1 MKLGVRILLVAFV
14 CVFFAANY
22 AHGGIT
28 KIVIE
33 KVESPAFEGATFGT
47 AGQFEK
53 LIGRAY
59 GEVDPKDPL
68 NVVIEDI
75 GLAPRNSKGNVE
87 YSMDIYILKPIDM
100 SKSNGKIFFDILNR
114 GRKLMLSFFCGG
126 PMGNDPK
133 TVADVDNCFLFHQG
147 YTLVWAGWESGSV
160 DRVANNMVAYFPVPK
175 NLDGTPI
182 IGPHLDEFIFNNLTA
197 MGGKLNYPA
206 ASTDQNQASL
216 SVREKEADQRIPVP
230 VSEWS
235 FENAQQINI
244 KRKGSFLSRFDAGA
258 IYEFIY
264 KAKDPTVMGLAYAST
279 RDLASFLKNEVADDN
294 PLRGKIKTAY
304 VFGSSQSG
312 RFLKDFIYWGFN
324 QDEKSRMIFEG
335 AVPHIAGARGII
347 LNDRFATPA
356 PISWQHQN
364 HRARKM
370 TFPFTY
376 GVMSDPISGKTDG
389 LLKRCEAT
397 NSCPKMFHI
406 DGGNEYWGAAASLI
420 TTDSLGN
427 DIKIPEAVRVYFVS
441 STQHVPGEK
450 PNKSICQQLSNPIDY
465 TPNLR
470 ALFVSLDEW
479 VTKGIAPPPS
489 QYPLAG
495 NGTLISSLPQASQG
509 FPNIPGVTYSGL
521 INRVP
526 MLDFATL
533 PATPITGKEYTVLVP
548 KVDADG
554 NDLAGI
560 RPVAI
565 AVPVG
570 TYMGWNLRA
579 QGFAE
584 GEQCDLS
591 GSYIPFAQ
599 TKKEREASGD
609 PRLSIEERYPT
620 REVYVNQVNQAVDQ
634 LLRNR
639 LLRQEDGDKI
649 KKNTVENGIPK

>member
-1 MKLGVRILLVAFV
+1 MKSGIKIILAAFV
-14 CVFFAANY
+14 FIFLAASFANGA
-22 AHGGIT
+22 IT
-28 KIVIE
+28 KIIIE
-33 KVESPAFEGATFGT
+33 KVESPAFEGAAFGT

-59 GEVDPKDPL
+59 GEVDPKDSL
-68 NVVIEDI
+68 NAVIEDI
-75 GLAPRNSKGNVE
+75 GLAPRNSKGYVE

-100 SKSNGKIFFDILNR
+100 GKSNGKIFFDILNR
-114 GRKLMLSFFCGG
+114 GRKLMLPFFCGG

-160 DRVANNMVAYFPVPK
+160 DRGANNMVAYFPVAK
-175 NLDGTPI
+175 NLDGSPI
-182 IGPHLDEFIFNNLTA
+182 VGPHLDEFIFNNLTA
-197 MGGKLNYPA
+197 MTGKLSYPTA
-206 ASTDQNQASL
+206 GTDQSQASL

-230 VSEWS
+230 TSEWS
-235 FENAQQINI
+235 FANAQQINI
-244 KRKGSFLSRFDAGA
+244 NRKGSFLNRFDAGA

-279 RDLASFLKNEVADDN
+279 RDLASFLRHEVGDEN
-294 PLRGKIKTAY
+294 PLRGVIKTAY

-312 RFLKDFIYWGFN
+312 RFLKDFLYWGFN
-324 QDEKSRMIFEG
+324 QDEKRRMVFEG

-376 GVMSDPISGKTDG
+376 AVTSDPLSGKTDG

-397 NSCPKMFHI
+397 NSCPKIFHI
-406 DGGNEYWGAAASLI
+406 DGANEYWGAAASLV
-420 TTDSLGN
+420 TTDSLGK
-427 DIKIPEAVRVYFVS
+427 DVKIPEDVRIYFLS
-441 STQHVPGEK
+441 STQHSPGDK
-450 PNKSICQQLSNPIDY
+450 PNKSICQQLSNSIDY
-465 TPNLR
+465 RPNLR
-470 ALFVSLDEW
+470 ALFIGMDEW

-489 QYPLAG
+489 QYPIAG
-495 NGTLISSLPQASQG
+495 NGTLVSSLPQSSQG
-509 FPNIPGVTYSGL
+509 FPSIPGVTYSGL
-521 INRVP
+521 INGVT

-533 PATPITGKEYTVLVP
+533 PATPIAGKEYTVLVP

-554 NDLAGI
+554 NDLGGI
-560 RPVAI
+560 RSVAVAI
-565 AVPVG
+565 PIG

-579 QGFAE
+579 KGFAE
-584 GEQCDLS
+584 GEQCDLT

-599 TKKEREASGD
+599 TKKEREALGD
-609 PRLSIEERYPT
+609 PRPSIEERYPT
-620 REVYVNQVNQAVDQ
+620 REIYVSQVNKVVDQ
-634 LLRNR
+634 LLQNR
-639 LLRQEDGDKI
+639 LLSREDAEKI
-649 KKNTVENGIPK
+649 KKRAAESGIPK